1 PSNSPRT
8 QRMPG
13 TRSSAA
19 TKCISDVPGFVKQ
32 TSTFEST
39 KVRTRLSA
47 PFMSWLSSGRPMPCG
62 PGDVVGVVWVRRAR
76 GVDSS
81 RPPPDARRAII
92 RRDRTAPVHPMQPEL
107 GIVEGFFG
115 RPWPWQARRA
125 AVAVLSSRGYRFYLY
140 APKADASL
148 RRDWRSPLAH
158 PRELAELAR
167 HCAGHGVRFGVGLTP
182 FGTHLSFGTEERAA
196 LADKVAEID
205 ATGATELA
213 ILFDDMD
220 GGPDDLASRQAA
232 IVEFA
237 AARTRASRICV
248 CPSYYSDDPLLDRVF
263 GRRPARYLET
273 LAAALDA
280 RIGIFWTGEEVCS
293 REITPGHLDD
303 VAQRMGRKPIRWDNY
318 PVNDGPTMSQRL
330 HLRGFTGRNARI
342 GASLAAHAVNP
353 ALQPTLSLVPMLT
366 LVDCYREG

>member
-1 PSNSPRT
+1 
-8 QRMPG
+8 
-13 TRSSAA
+13 
-19 TKCISDVPGFVKQ
+19 
-32 TSTFEST
+32 
-39 KVRTRLSA
+39 
-47 PFMSWLSSGRPMPCG
+47 
-62 PGDVVGVVWVRRAR
+62 
-76 GVDSS
+76 
-81 RPPPDARRAII
+81 
-92 RRDRTAPVHPMQPEL
+92 MQPEL

-125 AVAVLSSRGYRFYLY
+125 AVAMLSSRGYRFYLY

-303 VAQRMGRKPIRWDNY
+303 VAQRMGRKPILWDNY

-366 LVDCYREG
+366 LVDCYREGDDYRYRAATDRALAEVLGDGLAALVRLDLKWLQDMGLDRLASAERDELRARYGAIDHDGAREIVAWLDGHWGISGEAVRTQ